1 MGARSLS
8 LSATTLRRIATM
20 LCLILAGEAIFT
32 LPFHVSRFFGVT
44 FLRVFGFS
52 EPQLGYLISA
62 YGLVAMVAYGL
73 GGPLADRFSPRKL
86 LALSLVATG
95 LGGFYMASIPGFV
108 GMCVLFGFWGG
119 STILTFW
126 APLIRATREWGLH
139 DEQGRAFGFLEGG
152 RGLLAATLATVTV
165 VVFRSFLPDPE
176 AIDESQ
182 RTAALLTVIYTY
194 SVTCFVAAVFVWLLV
209 PDTARRSPSR
219 SKDARKDRIAQT
231 VKMPAV
237 WLLAVVIV
245 CAYCSYKAFVLFP
258 LYAEAAYGWS
268 EKDTP
273 ILNALGAWLR
283 PVAAVAAGL
292 IADRVSASR
301 AGVFCFALLIV
312 TYICFA
318 VAQPG
323 AGTVWILW
331 TNVIVVTTAACALR
345 AVYYA
350 ILEETSI
357 PRDVTGSAVGVVA
370 FIGYTP
376 EVFFGPLAFGI
387 VAASP
392 GAAGYQHVFGLLAA
406 IAAVGLAATIVIR
419 RIYR

>member
-1 MGARSLS
+1 
-8 LSATTLRRIATM
+8 M

-44 FLRVFGFS
+44 FLKVFGFN
-52 EPQLGYLISA
+52 EEQLGYLLSI

-73 GGPLADRFSPRKL
+73 GGPLADRFSTRKL
-86 LALSLVATG
+86 LAFSLVATG
-95 LGGFYMASIPGFV
+95 LGGLYMARVPGFV
-108 GMCVLFGFWGG
+108 GMCALFGFWGA

-126 APLIRATREWGLH
+126 APLIRATREWGSH

-152 RGLLAATLATVTV
+152 RGLLAAILTTATVLA
-165 VVFRSFLPDPE
+165 FRSFLPDPE

-182 RTAALLTVIYTY
+182 RRAALLTVIYTY
-194 SVTCFVAAVFVWLLV
+194 SLTCFIAAVFVWFLV
-209 PDTARRSPSR
+209 PGTARRSPSR
-219 SKDARKDRIAQT
+219 SSESNKGRIAL
-231 VKMPAV
+231 VMKMPAV
-237 WLLAVVIV
+237 WLLAVVII

-273 ILNALGAWLR
+273 TLNALGAWLR
-283 PVAAVAAGL
+283 PVAALVAGL

-301 AGVFCFALLIV
+301 AGAFCFALLIA

-318 VAQPG
+318 VTQPG
-323 AGTVWILW
+323 AQTVWILW

-350 ILEETSI
+350 VLEETSI
-357 PRDVTGSAVGVVA
+357 PRYATGSAVGVVA
-370 FIGYTP
+370 LFGYTP
-376 EVFFGPLAFGI
+376 EVFLAPLAFGI

-392 GAAGYQHVFGLLAA
+392 GAAGYQYVFWLLAG
-406 IAAVGLAATIVIR
+406 IAVVGLAATVTIR
-419 RIYR
+419 RIYPGVSTASRRGD

>member
-1 MGARSLS
+1 
-8 LSATTLRRIATM
+8 
-20 LCLILAGEAIFT
+20 
-32 LPFHVSRFFGVT
+32 VT
-44 FLRVFGFS
+44 FLKVFGFS
-52 EPQLGYLISA
+52 ETQLGYMIA
-62 YGLVAMVAYGL
+62 VYGLVAMIAYGL

-86 LALSLVATG
+86 IALSLVLTG
-95 LGGFYMASIPGFV
+95 LGGIYMTRIPGFA

-126 APLIRATREWGLH
+126 APLIRATREWGMH

-152 RGLLAATLATVTV
+152 RGLLAAILATVTV
-165 VVFRSFLPDPE
+165 MVFRSFLPDPH
-176 AIDESQ
+176 AIDPSQ

-194 SVTCFVAAVFVWLLV
+194 SLTCFVAAVFVWLLV
-209 PDTARRSPSR
+209 PDTGRRKAAPGNAARQGHI
-219 SKDARKDRIAQT
+219 AR
-231 VKMPAV
+231 VMKMPAV
-237 WLLAVVIV
+237 WLLAIVII

-258 LYAEAAYGWS
+258 LFAEAGYGWS

-273 ILNALGAWLR
+273 TLNALGAWLR
-283 PVAAVAAGL
+283 PVAAIGAGF
-292 IADRVSASR
+292 IADRVTASR
-301 AGVFCFALLIV
+301 ASVFCFGLLIV

-318 VAQPG
+318 VVQPG
-323 AGTVWILW
+323 VSTVWILW

-350 ILEETSI
+350 LLAETSI

-370 FIGYTP
+370 FVGYTP

-406 IAAVGLAATIVIR
+406 ISAAGLAAAIVIR